1 MDHEISMRNLDN
13 ALKQFTRA
21 DGKTKRQAMWS
32 VVVNLNIGAFIRKAT
47 RNGGDK
53 TMSTYFTYN
62 GSLNDGKINLFY
74 FDNVTIFNIYYAIVF
89 KYKYLQ
95 VFCSF

>member
-62 GSLNDGKINLFY
+62 GSLNDGKINY
-74 FDNVTIFNIYYAIVF
+74 FILITLQFLIYPTQACLNINIY
-89 KYKYLQ
+89 
-95 VFCSF
+95 